1 MGNMKPF
8 FLKRISVFLL
18 CTLLLSSTV
27 FMSYGN
33 TLIVKAVDET
43 DLLRDAV
50 NIALSAAG
58 IYVVAQSGGSLAPL
72 IIPYISTLA
81 GSAFDVHDYITDN
94 GDGTTTISEDFV
106 QLVLQAYGQYKD
118 ENVEMFDGT
127 MQPGT
132 DGYYHFDSVTV
143 SNYWEPMSDLNYT
156 AVITDINTI
165 YPCAIL
171 VYSNRPNKVHGSNG
185 RINRAYY
192 VFYIESE
199 DRFYTVYSLDSGSVE
214 NGEEVYLTDFGQA
227 LQQSLFLGTPH
238 YIRKF
243 TDSGKTDSGD
253 TFGLLVS
260 SSGALPK
267 TASIQVS
274 SSSIPVYHNLL
285 SLKEGLRTGDFS
297 AAYNYGKVSGCESS
311 KYTGSYAGGDIT
323 VTNEKL
329 EGVLDKLTEIDE
341 TGKNIDDKLKDLL
354 DWLGIG
360 DGNGDIIGGSGSWY
374 DKVLLYLDKILKQLK
389 SIKRWTII
397 DTVIDGV
404 DAIADWIDLI
414 HDILSDVDNGM
425 ESAVATLSSAL
436 DDATGLLKNKFP
448 FSVPW
453 DILFL
458 VTLLAAEPETPY
470 FEIPINFDVSSLDMH
485 IHYDFVLDF
494 TPYQYLSDISRV
506 LLSMTYAAGLFK
518 MTSGVVNN
526 NFSESQ

>member
-1 MGNMKPF
+1 MGNMKSF

-27 FMSYGN
+27 FLSYGN
-33 TLIVKAVDET
+33 TLIVKAVDQSDLVT
-43 DLLRDAV
+43 DAALV
-50 NIALSAAG
+50 ALSSIGLILTGPTLTGVITVLGPLMLAEG
-58 IYVVAQSGGSLAPL
+58 KDVYDYV
-72 IIPYISTLA
+72 
-81 GSAFDVHDYITDN
+81 TDN

-118 ENVEMFDGT
+118 ENVEMFDGA

-171 VYSNRPNKVHGSNG
+171 VYSNRPCKVHGSTAT
-185 RINRAYY
+185 IMRAYY

-199 DRFYTVYSLDSGSVE
+199 DKFYTTTVLDSGSVE
-214 NGEEVYLTDFGQA
+214 DGEEVYLTDFGQA

-243 TDSGKTDSGD
+243 TDSGKTDSGN
-253 TFGLLVS
+253 TFGLLVGA
-260 SSGALPK
+260 SGGLPK
-267 TASIQVS
+267 TAGVQVS

-297 AAYNYGKVSGCESS
+297 AAYNYGKVSGFESS

-329 EGVLDKLTEIDE
+329 DGVLDKLTEIDE

-360 DGNGDIIGGSGSWY
+360 DGNGDITGGSGSWY

-458 VTLLAAEPETPY
+458 VTLLAAEPEVPY
-470 FEIPINFDVSSLDMH
+470 FEVPIDFDISAVNLH

-494 TPYQYLSDISRV
+494 APYQYLSDISRV

-518 MTSGVVNN
+518 MTSGVVNTKK
-526 NFSESQ
+526 EE

>member
-1 MGNMKPF
+1 
-8 FLKRISVFLL
+8 
-18 CTLLLSSTV
+18 
-27 FMSYGN
+27 MSYGN

-118 ENVEMFDGT
+118 ENVEMFDGA

-132 DGYYHFDSVTV
+132 DGYYHFDSLMVD
-143 SNYWEPMSDLNYT
+143 SFWEPMSNSNFT
-156 AVITDINTI
+156 AQITDINTY
-165 YPCAIL
+165 YPCAVL
-171 VYSNRPNKVHGSNG
+171 VYSNRPCKVHGSTAT
-185 RINRAYY
+185 ICRAYY
-192 VFYIESE
+192 VFYIESDDKFYVGGTLTKGDVE
-199 DRFYTVYSLDSGSVE
+199 D
-214 NGEEVYLTDFGQA
+214 GEEQFLSDFGQIDI
-227 LQQSLFLGTPH
+227 SGLFLNQPH
-238 YIRKF
+238 YTRKYSV
-243 TDSGKTDSGD
+243 SGKTDSGN
-253 TFGLLVS
+253 TYNILGS
-260 SSGALPK
+260 ATGALPK
-267 TASIQVS
+267 TASLQVS
-274 SSSIPVYHNLL
+274 SSSIPVYHNLS

-297 AAYNYGKVSGCESS
+297 AAYNYGKIPDCESS
-311 KYTGSYAGGDIT
+311 KYNGSYSGGDIT

-329 EGVLDKLTEIDE
+329 EGVLDKLTEIDN
-341 TGKNIDDKLKDLL
+341 TGKDIDNKLKDLL

-360 DGNGDIIGGSGSWY
+360 DGDGDIIGGSGSFY

-389 SIKRWTII
+389 SIKRWTIV

-404 DAIADWIDLI
+404 DAIADWLDLI
-414 HDILSDVDNGM
+414 HDILSDVDDGM

-436 DDATGLLKNKFP
+436 DDATGLLKGKFP

-458 VTLLAAEPETPY
+458 VTLLSAEPETPY
-470 FEIPINFDVSSLDMH
+470 FEIPIDFDVSAIDLH

-494 TPYQYLSDISRV
+494 APYKYLSDIARV
-506 LLSMTYAAGLFK
+506 LLSMTYAVGLFR
-518 MTSGVVNN
+518 MTAGVV
-526 NFSESQ
+526 STKKEE